1 MKPATGTS
9 RRLASPLERPL
20 ERPLLGRTP
29 APVAWTPS
37 PRVIPARV
45 VIRPARPDDLE
56 DATLLERR
64 VWGGMAATLN
74 EMQRRLFALP
84 EAFLL
89 AELQRNGLPGSIV
102 GLINGVI
109 WTRDFPRA
117 PGDYEK
123 VLPSTSHNPRGDVLY
138 IAALGVD
145 PAWRGRGIALRILQ
159 EIAAVGRRRH
169 LKYLRLIGNSRCRPL
184 MERAGFQESRPLNG
198 LFRRHRDQMPQPALM
213 EMPLL

>member
-1 MKPATGTS
+1 MKLDTAIP
-9 RRLASPLERPL
+9 RRFVSTLD
-20 ERPLLGRTP
+20 RPLLGRTP

-64 VWGGMAATLN
+64 VWNGLAATLN
-74 EMQRRLFALP
+74 ELQRRLFALP

-89 AELQRNGLPGSIV
+89 AELQRTGLPSTIV
-102 GLINGVI
+102 GMINGVI
-109 WTRDFPRA
+109 WTRDFPRTPA
-117 PGDYEK
+117 DYEK

-138 IAALGVD
+138 IASLGVD

-169 LKYLRLIGNSRCRPL
+169 LKYLRLLGNTRCRPL
-184 MERAGFQESRPLNG
+184 MERAGFQESRSLNG
-198 LFRRHRDQMPQPALM
+198 LFRQHREQMPQPVLL